1 MSGWSLAPAVAETT
15 SIGAVGNLT
24 AARVFVRNCK
34 DLRCSYRATEAA
46 LLEVLRASGAHEDE
60 EAPNH
65 KKVYRLSRD
74 PHHHETQTH
83 EQLIIKGAPKHEREV
98 W

>member
-1 MSGWSLAPAVAETT
+1 MMILVSTEGSQQARRNGITILSACWRLDSRKVIVVVFQELL
-15 SIGAVGNLT
+15 LT
-24 AARVFVRNCK
+24 
-34 DLRCSYRATEAA
+34 
-46 LLEVLRASGAHEDE
+46 LEVLRASGAHEDE

-83 EQLIIKGAPKHEREV
+83 EQLMKRGTKT
-98 W
+98 